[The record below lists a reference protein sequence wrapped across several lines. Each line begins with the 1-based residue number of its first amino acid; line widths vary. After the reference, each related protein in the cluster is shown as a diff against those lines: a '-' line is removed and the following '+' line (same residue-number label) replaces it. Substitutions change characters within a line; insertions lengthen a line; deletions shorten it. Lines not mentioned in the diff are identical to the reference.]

1 MFFSVPHHKWPA
13 LSFHSRTIF
22 NTLRQNFHHSFILC
36 WSVCKIITNYHITLI
51 FRVAE
56 LLLGYQAVNIPPG
69 TNFRLF
75 YRIRGTLFPTCYEV
89 KTIIRPVVHQRHS
102 FARILSPRHACTC
115 SRRSKRRTCH
125 AVLSTCPF
133 RANHTVCREVQ
144 PPLWESSP
152 AQPRGLR
159 CWAVQAH
166 LGNTSSWGRCS
177 STGNRTVRRRMI
189 PIRATPTSS

>member
-22 NTLRQNFHHSFILC
+22 NTLRQNFHHSFILYS
-36 WSVCKIITNYHITLI
+36 SVCRIIANYHITLI

-75 YRIRGTLFPTCYEV
+75 YRIRGTVFPTCYEV

-102 FARILSPRHACTC
+102 FARILPPRHACTS
-115 SRRSKRRTCH
+115 SRRCKRRTCH

-133 RANHTVCREVQ
+133 RVNHTVCREVQ

-159 CWAVQAH
+159 CWAVQA
-166 LGNTSSWGRCS
+166 LPGNTSSWGRRI
-177 STGNRTVRRRMI
+177 STGIRTAQRWMI